1 MAKWIFQ
8 PQHTGAEFS
17 VRHMMV
23 ANVRGHFKNIQG
35 TLQFDPEHP
44 RDACLEARIDA
55 KTVWT
60 GVPALDAHLCSPDF
74 LAVEQYPEIT
84 FMGIQTELIG
94 QNDYLVSGD
103 LTVRG
108 VTKTVT
114 LNVRYLGR
122 WKTPWWE
129 NGVDK
134 GPKIRAGFL
143 ATTQIDR
150 QDFGVSW
157 NDKCDKDGIVVGNH
171 VDITIDVEAVLEGPS
186 E

>member
-1 MAKWIFQ
+1 MIKWIFQ

-23 ANVRGHFKNIQG
+23 TNVRGHFKNIQG
-35 TLQFDPEHP
+35 TLQFDPESP
-44 RDACLEARIDA
+44 GDACFEARINA
-55 KTVWT
+55 KAVWT
-60 GVPALDAHLCSPDF
+60 GVPALDAHLCSSDF

-84 FMGIQTELIG
+84 FVGRETEAIG

-103 LTVRG
+103 LTIRG
-108 VTKTVT
+108 VTKTVA

-129 NGVDK
+129 EGVDK

-150 QDFGVSW
+150 RDFGVNW
-157 NDKCDKDGIVVGNH
+157 NDKCDSDGIVVGNY
-171 VDITIDVEAVLEGPS
+171 VDITIDVEAVLE
-186 E
+186 EN